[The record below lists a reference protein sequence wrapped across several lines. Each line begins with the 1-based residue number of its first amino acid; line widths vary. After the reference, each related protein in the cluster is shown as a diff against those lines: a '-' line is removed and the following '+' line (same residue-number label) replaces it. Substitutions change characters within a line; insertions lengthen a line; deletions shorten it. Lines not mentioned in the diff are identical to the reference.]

1 MKESRKK
8 ITQFIDSTYSI
19 ADKIMEEQTKNDFL
33 FSNRGT
39 FAFISLIGS
48 LHAFLIQTN
57 AIQTSSSIQ
66 DRIKAIEP
74 YIEHLSI
81 SLNNLSDEDN
91 RTIKGVLGQGGDTF
105 WLRSYQNIINKQF
118 PDYCPSEL
126 TEWKE
131 TQDQSIQQ
139 EGQKKKKDIREQ
151 LQKIVFDLLK
161 KVFGNK
167 WNKNREI
174 ALIANTVK
182 KRILDEFGD
191 NEDFDE
197 DDYDWTEYVEISE
210 YKEIISKNFSNPEFE
225 KAFAIN
231 LGMNF
236 RSKADKLNWMSLIT
250 ETKGKKVQSLTRS
263 DINKLEI
270 INGHLE
276 KFMPEKNV

>member
-57 AIQTSSSIQ
+57 AIQTPSSIQ

-131 TQDQSIQQ
+131 TQDQ
-139 EGQKKKKDIREQ
+139 
-151 LQKIVFDLLK
+151 
-161 KVFGNK
+161 
-167 WNKNREI
+167 
-174 ALIANTVK
+174 
-182 KRILDEFGD
+182 
-191 NEDFDE
+191 
-197 DDYDWTEYVEISE
+197 
-210 YKEIISKNFSNPEFE
+210 
-225 KAFAIN
+225 
-231 LGMNF
+231 
-236 RSKADKLNWMSLIT
+236 
-250 ETKGKKVQSLTRS
+250 
-263 DINKLEI
+263 
-270 INGHLE
+270 
-276 KFMPEKNV
+276 